1 MVLSLVLLFISCL
14 FLSFYEERLRQR
26 DKMIF
31 YVLIGVGM
39 IFIAGLRAVGS
50 TPDTESYELMYYG
63 KTPAILAKATEPT
76 FTAIASILNSL
87 SLGVNSLFFTYAI
100 ISIPIHLGAFW
111 KISKMPLLTLTIYVS
126 YYYMMHEMVQIRAG
140 VAAGLFLWAIYYYVE
155 KKKKWV
161 ALSFVLLGTT
171 FHYSAAVGLVIFF
184 LRDKF
189 PLWQKILLY
198 AIVPVGM
205 VVYFT
210 HIDISR
216 IIPDEVIGTKLALYR
231 EMRDKGVEDEQA
243 GWPLEINI
251 LIWMNIILYYASI
264 FYSEY
269 LMKHCKYVNIAIKL
283 QAVGFIFLLYFNG
296 VSKVLG
302 NRMNDYF
309 SIVTIILWTASVYA
323 FSPRLVS
330 KLISN
335 TISILRFV
343 TSAAAY
349 ALSLLFV

>member
-1 MVLSLVLLFISCL
+1 MVPSLVLLFISCL
-14 FLSFYEERLRQR
+14 ILSFFEERLRQR
-26 DKMIF
+26 DKIIF
-31 YVLIGVGM
+31 YVMLGIVM

-76 FTAIASILNSL
+76 FTAIASVLNSM
-87 SLGVNSLFFTYAI
+87 SFGVNSLFFAYAI
-100 ISIPIHLGAFW
+100 ISVPIHLGAFW
-111 KISKMPLLTLTIYVS
+111 KLSKMPLLTLTIYIS

-155 KKKKWV
+155 KRK
-161 ALSFVLLGTT
+161 ALALFFILLGTT
-171 FHYSAAVGLVIFF
+171 FHYSAAAGLVIFF

-198 AIVPVGM
+198 AIVPIGL

-216 IIPDEVIGTKLALYR
+216 IIPDDMLGTKLLIYR
-231 EMRDKGVEDEQA
+231 EMRDKGIEDEQA

-251 LIWMNIILYYASI
+251 LIWMNFILYYASI
-264 FYSEY
+264 FYSDY
-269 LMKHCKYVNIAIKL
+269 LMKHCKYVNVAIKL
-283 QAVGFIFLLYFNG
+283 QAVGFIFLLFFNG
-296 VSKVLG
+296 MSKVLG

-309 SIVTIILWTASVYA
+309 SVVSIILWTASVYA
-323 FSPRLVS
+323 FAPRIVGRIVNNIIS
-330 KLISN
+330 LI
-335 TISILRFV
+335 RFV
-343 TSAAAY
+343 TSVAAY
-349 ALSLLFV
+349 ALSLIFM

>member
-1 MVLSLVLLFISCL
+1 MVPSLVLLFMSCF
-14 FLSFYEERLRQR
+14 FLSFFEERLRQR
-26 DKMIF
+26 DKIIF
-31 YVLIGVGM
+31 YILIGVCM
-39 IFIAGLRAVGS
+39 IFIAGLRAFGS

-63 KTPAILAKATEPT
+63 KVPALLAKATEPT
-76 FTAIASILNSL
+76 FTAIASILNSM
-87 SLGVNSLFFTYAI
+87 SLGVNSLFFAYAI
-100 ISIPIHLGAFW
+100 ISVPIHLGAFW
-111 KISKMPLLTLTIYVS
+111 KLSKMPLLTLTIYVS

-155 KKKKWV
+155 KRKGL
-161 ALSFVLLGTT
+161 ALLFILLGTT
-171 FHYSAAVGLVIFF
+171 FHYSAAAGLVIFF
-184 LRDKF
+184 LRDKL

-198 AIVPVGM
+198 AIIPIGL

-210 HIDISR
+210 RIDILR
-216 IIPDEVIGTKLALYR
+216 VIPDEILGTKLLLYR
-231 EMRDKGVEDEQA
+231 EMRDKGIEDEQA

-251 LIWMNIILYYASI
+251 LIWMNFILYYASI

-269 LMKHCKYVNIAIKL
+269 LMKHCKYVNVAIKL
-283 QAVGFIFLLYFNG
+283 QAVGFIFLLFFNG

-309 SIVTIILWTASVYA
+309 SVVTIILWTASVYA
-323 FSPRLVS
+323 FAPRIAGRIVNNI
-330 KLISN
+330 ISF
-335 TISILRFV
+335 IRFV